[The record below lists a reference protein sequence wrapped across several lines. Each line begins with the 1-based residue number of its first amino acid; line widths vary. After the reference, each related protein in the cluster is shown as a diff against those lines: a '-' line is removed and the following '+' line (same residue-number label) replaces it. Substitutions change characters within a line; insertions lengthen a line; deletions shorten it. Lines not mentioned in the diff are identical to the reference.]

1 MDINYKEMLKTQIK
15 EAYGQRVYT
24 QTTHLKLM
32 DRQNLQ
38 YSVFKWIQIAL
49 SAATTAGLIGT
60 LITNEKAYTVISTIM
75 SALLLFIN
83 LYFKNFNLK
92 ELASSHKHT
101 ADELWIIREQYKSCL
116 SDFDY
121 LADSDI
127 IKIRDDLLQKTA
139 KIYKSAL
146 PTDHR
151 AYKKAQKALKQE
163 GEQYFAPGE
172 VDSIL
177 PEHLRTNHHSQNSR

>member
-1 MDINYKEMLKTQIK
+1 MDINHKEMLKTQIK
-15 EAYGQRVYT
+15 EAYGQLVYT

-32 DRQNLQ
+32 DRLNLQ
-38 YSVFKWIQIAL
+38 YSVLKWIQIAL

-60 LITNEKAYTVISTIM
+60 LITTEKAYTVISEIM

-83 LYFKNFNLK
+83 LYFKNFNPK
-92 ELASSHKHT
+92 ELATSHKQT

-121 LADSDI
+121 LTDSDI
-127 IKIRDDLLQKTA
+127 MQIRDNLLKRTA
-139 KIYKSAL
+139 EIYKSAL

-163 GEQYFAPGE
+163 EEQYFAPGE
-172 VDSIL
+172 VDSML
-177 PEHLRTNHHSQNSR
+177 PEHLRRNPHSQNR

>member
-1 MDINYKEMLKTQIK
+1 MDINHKEMLKTQIK
-15 EAYGQRVYT
+15 EAYRQLVYT

-32 DRQNLQ
+32 ERLNLQ
-38 YSVFKWIQIAL
+38 YSVLKWIQIVL

-60 LITNEKAYTVISTIM
+60 LITNENAYTVISAIM

-92 ELASSHKHT
+92 ELATSHKQT

-121 LADSDI
+121 LANSYI
-127 IKIRDDLLQKTA
+127 MQIRDDLLQKTA

-151 AYKKAQKALKQE
+151 AYKKAQKALKRE
-163 GEQYFAPGE
+163 EEQFFSPGE
-172 VDSIL
+172 IDSIL
-177 PEHLRTNHHSQNSR
+177 PEHLRTKQYSQNH

>member
-1 MDINYKEMLKTQIK
+1 MDINHKEMLKTQIK
-15 EAYGQRVYT
+15 EAYGQLVYT
-24 QTTHLKLM
+24 QITHLKLM
-32 DRQNLQ
+32 DRLNLQ
-38 YSVFKWIQIAL
+38 YSVLKWIQIAL

-60 LITNEKAYTVISTIM
+60 LITNENACIVVSTIM
-75 SALLLFIN
+75 SAILLFIN

-92 ELASSHKHT
+92 ELAMSHKHT

-121 LADSDI
+121 LSDPDI
-127 IKIRDDLLQKTA
+127 MQIRDDLLQKTDR
-139 KIYKSAL
+139 IYKSAL

-163 GEQYFAPGE
+163 EEQYFAHGE
-172 VDSIL
+172 VDSML
-177 PEHLRTNHHSQNSR
+177 PEHLRTKTHSQNH